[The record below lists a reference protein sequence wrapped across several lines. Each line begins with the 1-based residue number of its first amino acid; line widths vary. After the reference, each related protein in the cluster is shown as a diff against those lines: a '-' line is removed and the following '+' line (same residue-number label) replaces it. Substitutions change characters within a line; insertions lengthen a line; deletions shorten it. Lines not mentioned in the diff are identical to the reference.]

1 MASGGWEQHGGG
13 GDERP
18 HWEQHGGEGQARGR
32 LSRTRACTSR
42 DFVGARARVSLRGVR
57 RLCAT
62 AAVVSAFLSN
72 LGSCALRD
80 AHASP
85 SLPASAQ
92 APPFF
97 EALSEMHA
105 YFSRVT
111 AAVVNY
117 SPSDA
122 AAIARELQQLGARVV
137 PHYARDAVTH
147 LITPYATG
155 DDYAAAVRDG
165 GVAVVSYAWLEDCL
179 AARRVLPRDAKVLY
193 APIRDARGVP
203 GMAGCVLAACGYGGA
218 ARSDLRE
225 LADAAGCAFSGSLT
239 RASTHLLC
247 YRPESEVYAAALLA
261 RLEGRD
267 VAVVNHRWLE
277 DSVRAWR
284 RQPEGAPPYA
294 RLGCEVDADARVA
307 AERDARAAAEAEAA
321 AALAR
326 AAQLEQLLGAE
337 GEARR
342 ALDAALAEAHAREAH
357 LAGALHGEGAAR
369 EAEAARAAESRGDT
383 HALQALLAAAEGAR
397 AQLQAQ
403 LLAADEERRGAGAAA
418 AAAAAQQRELTTAFA
433 RSRGDL
439 LTQLEARQG
448 ALEAAHAQ
456 LAAAHAAHAAT
467 RDALEAER
475 RASGDAA
482 AALRAEAARA
492 AALTDAAAAAARDR
506 GALSK
511 QLEAERRS
519 RLHALADFETERRQR
534 EHLLRQLDAEQRLRA
549 SLQAAVGAKEALRAA
564 AEAEVARLQGEAR
577 ATEATVARLRAFEP
591 PTRTGA
597 FGAGVAA
604 FGGGGM
610 GPDGMG
616 PDGDEQA
623 DGRVAVKLFLD
634 GGDDIRFLELDAD
647 ARHDALL
654 ASVGRALAES
664 HRITHEDADGHRVTL
679 RGQEDLDVALRAFA
693 RSGVSYFKISAE
705 RASAAAERTG
715 RNGRG
720 LLRGWRSGG
729 GKAPTDAGSEAGG
742 DAGRDSGGGGGGGNH
757 TAMR

>member
-1 MASGGWEQHGGG
+1 
-13 GDERP
+13 
-18 HWEQHGGEGQARGR
+18 
-32 LSRTRACTSR
+32 
-42 DFVGARARVSLRGVR
+42 
-57 RLCAT
+57 
-62 AAVVSAFLSN
+62 
-72 LGSCALRD
+72 
-80 AHASP
+80 
-85 SLPASAQ
+85 
-92 APPFF
+92 
-97 EALSEMHA
+97 MHA

-137 PHYARDAVTH
+137 PRYARDAVTH

-193 APIRDARGVP
+193 APIRDARGIP

-239 RASTHLLC
+239 RATTHLVC

-261 RLEGRD
+261 RLEGRE

-294 RLGCEVDADARVA
+294 RLGCEVDADARLA
-307 AERDARAAAEAEAA
+307 AERETRAAAEAEAA
-321 AALAR
+321 AAAAR
-326 AAQLEQLLGAE
+326 ASQLEQLLGAE

-369 EAEAARAAESRGDT
+369 EAEAARAYESRGDA

-397 AQLQAQ
+397 SQLQAQ
-403 LLAADEERRGAGAAA
+403 LAAADEERRGAGAAA

-475 RASGDAA
+475 RAAGDAA

-534 EHLLRQLDAEQRLRA
+534 EHLLRQLDAEQRLRT

-564 AEAEVARLQGEAR
+564 AEAEVARLQAEAR

-591 PTRTGA
+591 PTR
-597 FGAGVAA
+597 AGA

-610 GPDGMG
+610 GGMGGGMGDDGMSG
-616 PDGDEQA
+616 GMGDEQG

-634 GGDDIRFLELDAD
+634 GGEDIRFVELDAD
-647 ARHDALL
+647 ARFDALL

-679 RGQEDLDVALRAFA
+679 RGQEDLDVALRAYA

-705 RASAAAERTG
+705 RTNATAERAG

-720 LLRGWRSGG
+720 LLRGWRG
-729 GKAPTDAGSEAGG
+729 GKAPTDAGSDAGG
-742 DAGRDSGGGGGGGNH
+742 DAGRESGAGGGG
-757 TAMR
+757 TTRR